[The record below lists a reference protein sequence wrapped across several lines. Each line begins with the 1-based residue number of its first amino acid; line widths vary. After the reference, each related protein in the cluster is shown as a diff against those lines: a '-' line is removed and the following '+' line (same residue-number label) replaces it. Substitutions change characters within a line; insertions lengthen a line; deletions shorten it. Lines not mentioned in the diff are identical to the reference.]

1 MSLFQSKQS
10 KAFVSKS
17 FVLFSDFATQ
27 VSALV
32 ESLDETGEDLSS
44 MNGALAGRWGTFG
57 QQIIQAVANR
67 RNTTEAKRQG
77 STADSRFSGPITINP
92 PEPVIPENP
101 DNAKFKHGENIHPSL
116 RS

>member
-1 MSLFQSKQS
+1 MFGQNK
-10 KAFVSKS
+10 KTVFVSNS
-17 FVLFSDFATQ
+17 FVLFNDFAKQ
-27 VSALV
+27 VEALV
-32 ESLDETGEDLSS
+32 TALSGTDDDLTTI
-44 MNGALAGRWGTFG
+44 NNALSNRWGTFG

-67 RNTTEAKRQG
+67 RNTAEAKRQG